1 MRFPKRKNK
10 AIKRERERERFS
22 LSESKRL
29 EITCRIP
36 EQL

>member
-10 AIKRERERERFS
+10 AIKRERERFS